1 MAGRP
6 WDHGSG
12 IDRIA
17 GSTFGPRVAR
27 KVPLAQ
33 YRQIL
38 RANLYCQGQQH
49 YERYN
54 GPLNLRRHPGKF
66 HNPLVT
72 GLAIAPAF
80 NKPQR

>member
-1 MAGRP
+1 ML
-6 WDHGSG
+6 
-12 IDRIA
+12 
-17 GSTFGPRVAR
+17 
-27 KVPLAQ
+27 LALTV
-33 YRQIL
+33 QIGAQDL
-38 RANLYCQGQQH
+38 PVLGQQH